1 MNSLRLSFAYLRH
14 KTLSTALTI
23 TTFAAGVA
31 MIVVLLLVN
40 AQLQNEF
47 ANNLQ
52 GIDLVVGAKGSPMQL
67 ILSSVFHLDIPTGN
81 IPLDAALRL
90 GKHPLVKEAI
100 PLALGDNFRGFRIV
114 GTTPAYPEHYQAK
127 LKAGGRYWGKE
138 MEAVLGAEVAE
149 TSGLKPGDS
158 FAGSHGLTMGG
169 EVHAQFPYKVVG
181 ILEPTDSVLDRL
193 VLTGMES
200 VWYIHEHHHHDH
212 DDGAADEAGEHHDQL
227 GAQHRDDHDPDHDA
241 DHASG
246 HDADQHAEQHA
257 DHDADHADHH
267 AGEADH
273 AHEREITSLLI
284 SYNSPLAAAGLP
296 RLINKTT
303 SMQAASPAFE
313 MARLNAF
320 MGRGTDTLRYFAWF
334 LIALAGFGIFAG
346 LYNAMN
352 ERRYDLALMRSFGA
366 RPGKLF
372 ALMMTESLVVALV
385 GATLGM
391 AAGHLLVQG
400 IATWLASSKHVQMT
414 GMLFLAEEAWLF
426 PVSLA
431 VGALAALLPAIR
443 VYRIDIF
450 KTLVQH

>member
-14 KTLSTALTI
+14 KALSTALTI

-40 AQLQNEF
+40 SQLQNEF
-47 ANNLQ
+47 ANNLR

-81 IPLDAALRL
+81 IPLEAAEKLS
-90 GKHPLVKEAI
+90 KHPMVKEAI
-100 PLALGDNFRGFRIV
+100 PLALGDNFRGYRIV
-114 GTTPAYPEHYQAK
+114 GTTKAYPEHYQAK
-127 LKAGGRYWGKE
+127 LKAGGRYWKKE
-138 MEAVLGAEVAE
+138 MEAVLGAEVASR
-149 TSGLKPGDS
+149 SGLKPGDT
-158 FAGSHGLTMGG
+158 FAGSHGLTSGG
-169 EVHAQFPYKVVG
+169 ELHAQFPYTVVG
-181 ILEPTDSVLDRL
+181 ILEPTDSVMDRL
-193 VLTGMES
+193 VLTDMES

-212 DDGAADEAGEHHDQL
+212 DDGDADEADEHHEQQ
-227 GAQHRDDHDPDHDA
+227 GVQHQDDHDPDH
-241 DHASG
+241 HEEHHVG
-246 HDADQHAEQHA
+246 EV
-257 DHDADHADHH
+257 DHD
-267 AGEADH
+267 
-273 AHEREITSLLI
+273 HEREVTSLLI
-284 SYNSPLAAAGLP
+284 SYNTPLAAAGLP

-320 MGRGTDTLRYFAWF
+320 MGRGTETLKYFAWF

-372 ALMMTESLVVALV
+372 ALMMTESLVVSLV
-385 GATLGM
+385 GAAVGLLT
-391 AAGHLLVQG
+391 GHLLVEG
-400 IATWLASSKHVQMT
+400 ISAWLANAKHIHMT
-414 GMLFLAEEAWLF
+414 GRVFLTEEAWLV

-450 KTLVQH
+450 KTLVQR

>member
-1 MNSLRLSFAYLRH
+1 MNSLRLSLSYLRH
-14 KTLSTALTI
+14 KALSTALTI

-47 ANNLQ
+47 TNNLQ

-67 ILSSVFHLDIPTGN
+67 ILSSVFHLDVPTGN
-81 IPLDAALRL
+81 IPLDQAEQLSR
-90 GKHPLVKEAI
+90 HPMVKEAI
-100 PLALGDNFRGFRIV
+100 PLALGDNFRGYRIV
-114 GTTPAYPEHYQAK
+114 GTTTAYPEHYQAK
-127 LKAGGRYWGKE
+127 LKAGGRYWKKE
-138 MEAVLGAEVAE
+138 MEAVLGAEVS
-149 TSGLKPGDS
+149 TRSGLKPGDTFS
-158 FAGSHGLTMGG
+158 GSHGLTLGG
-169 EVHAQFPYKVVG
+169 AVHAQFPYTVVG
-181 ILEPTDSVLDRL
+181 IMEPTDSVLDRL
-193 VLTGMES
+193 ILTGKES

-212 DDGAADEAGEHHDQL
+212 DDGHD
-227 GAQHRDDHDPDHDA
+227 DDDDD
-241 DHASG
+241 
-246 HDADQHAEQHA
+246 
-257 DHDADHADHH
+257 
-267 AGEADH
+267 EADH
-273 AHEREITSLLI
+273 GGAREITSLLI

-320 MGRGTDTLRYFAWF
+320 MGRGTESVKFFAWF

-366 RPGKLF
+366 RPAKLF
-372 ALMMTESLVVALV
+372 TLMMTESLLVALI
-385 GATLGM
+385 GAALGVV
-391 AAGHLLVQG
+391 AGHLLVEG
-400 IATWLASSKHVQMT
+400 IATWLANTKHIHMT
-414 GMLFLAEEAWLF
+414 GRLFLTEELWLI

-431 VGALAALLPAIR
+431 VGAAAALLPAIR

-450 KTLVQH
+450 KTLVQR

>member
-14 KTLSTALTI
+14 KALSTALTI

-47 ANNLQ
+47 ANNLK

-81 IPLDAALRL
+81 IPLDAAEKLS
-90 GKHPLVKEAI
+90 KHPMVKEAI
-100 PLALGDNFRGFRIV
+100 PLSLGDNFRGYRIV
-114 GTTPAYPEHYQAK
+114 GTTTAYPEHYQAK

-138 MEAVLGAEVAE
+138 MEAVLGAEVAAR
-149 TSGLKPGDS
+149 SGLKPGDT
-158 FAGSHGLTMGG
+158 FAGSHGLTSGG
-169 EVHAQFPYKVVG
+169 EVHAQFPYTVVG
-181 ILEPTDSVLDRL
+181 ILAPTDSVMDRL

-212 DDGAADEAGEHHDQL
+212 DDGDADEADEHHEQQ
-227 GAQHRDDHDPDHDA
+227 GVQHQDDHH
-241 DHASG
+241 
-246 HDADQHAEQHA
+246 E
-257 DHDADHADHH
+257 DHH
-267 AGEADH
+267 AGETDH
-273 AHEREITSLLI
+273 DHEREVTSLLI

-320 MGRGTDTLRYFAWF
+320 MGRGTETLKYFAWF

-372 ALMMTESLVVALV
+372 ALMMTESLVVSLV
-385 GATLGM
+385 GAAVGVVT
-391 AAGHLLVQG
+391 GHLLVEG
-400 IATWLASSKHVQMT
+400 ISTWLANAKHIHMT
-414 GMLFLAEEAWLF
+414 GRLFLIEEAWLL

-450 KTLVQH
+450 KTLVHR

>member
-14 KTLSTALTI
+14 KTLSTALTV

-40 AQLQNEF
+40 AQLQTEF
-47 ANNLQ
+47 ANNLK

-67 ILSSVFHLDIPTGN
+67 ILSSVFHLDLPTGN
-81 IPLDAALRL
+81 IPLEAALTL
-90 GKHPLVKEAI
+90 GRHPMVQQAI
-100 PLALGDNFRGFRIV
+100 PLSLGDNFRGYRIV
-114 GTTPAYPEHYQAK
+114 GTTAAYPEHYRAR
-127 LKAGGRYWGKE
+127 LRAGGRYWKKE
-138 MEAVLGAEVAE
+138 MEAVLGAEVAARC
-149 TSGLKPGDS
+149 GLTTGDS
-158 FAGSHGLTMGG
+158 FAGSHGLTAGG
-169 EVHAQFPYKVVG
+169 ELHAQFPYTVVG
-181 ILEPTDSVLDRL
+181 VLEPTDSVLDRL

-200 VWYIHEHHHHDH
+200 VWYIHEHDSDH
-212 DDGAADEAGEHHDQL
+212 DEAEAAGEQQGQPGMPQGDDRHDGHL
-227 GAQHRDDHDPDHDA
+227 APP
-241 DHASG
+241 ASP
-246 HDADQHAEQHA
+246 
-257 DHDADHADHH
+257 
-267 AGEADH
+267 AGPAGGS
-273 AHEREITSLLI
+273 AARREVTSLLI
-284 SYNSPLAAAGLP
+284 SYKSPLAAVGLP

-320 MGRGTDTLRYFAWF
+320 MGRGTETLRYFAWF

-385 GATLGM
+385 GVLLGIL
-391 AAGHLLVQG
+391 AGHLLVQG
-400 IATWLASSKHVQMT
+400 IATWLSSSKHIQMT
-414 GMLFLAEEAWLF
+414 GMLFLVEEAWLF

-450 KTLVQH
+450 KTLVHH

>member
-14 KTLSTALTI
+14 KALSTALTI

-47 ANNLQ
+47 ANNLK

-81 IPLDAALRL
+81 IPLDAAEKLS
-90 GKHPLVKEAI
+90 KHPMVKEAI
-100 PLALGDNFRGFRIV
+100 PLSLGDNFRGYRIV
-114 GTTPAYPEHYQAK
+114 GTTTAYPEHYQAK
-127 LKAGGRYWGKE
+127 LKAGGRYWKKE
-138 MEAVLGAEVAE
+138 MDAVLGAEVASR
-149 TSGLKPGDS
+149 SGLKPGDT
-158 FAGSHGLTMGG
+158 FAGSHGLTSGG
-169 EVHAQFPYKVVG
+169 EVHAQFPYTVVG
-181 ILEPTDSVLDRL
+181 ILEPTDSVIDRL

-212 DDGAADEAGEHHDQL
+212 DDDDGDEADERHEQGVQHH
-227 GAQHRDDHDPDHDA
+227 DDHDA
-241 DHASG
+241 G
-246 HDADQHAEQHA
+246 HHA
-257 DHDADHADHH
+257 DHDAEHH

-273 AHEREITSLLI
+273 DHEREVTSLLI

-320 MGRGTDTLRYFAWF
+320 MGRGTETLKYFAWF

-372 ALMMTESLVVALV
+372 ALMMTESLVVSLV
-385 GATLGM
+385 GAAVGVVT
-391 AAGHLLVQG
+391 GHLLVEG
-400 IATWLASSKHVQMT
+400 ISTWLANAKHIHMT
-414 GMLFLAEEAWLF
+414 GRLFLIEEAWLL

-450 KTLVQH
+450 KTLVHR

>member
-1 MNSLRLSFAYLRH
+1 MNNLRLSCAYLRH
-14 KTLSTALTI
+14 KKLSTALTV

-47 ANNLQ
+47 ANNLR

-67 ILSSVFHLDIPTGN
+67 ILSSVFHLDVPNGN
-81 IPLDAALRL
+81 IPLAQAERL
-90 GKHPLVKEAI
+90 SKHPMVREAI
-100 PLALGDNFRGFRIV
+100 PLALGDNYRGFRIV
-114 GTTPAYPEHYQAK
+114 GTTQAYPEHYRAR
-127 LKAGGRYWGKE
+127 LKAGGRYFNKE

-149 TSGLKPGDS
+149 RCGLKPGDR
-158 FAGSHGLTMGG
+158 FAGSHGLAMGG
-169 EVHAQFPYKVVG
+169 EVHAQFPYTVVG

-200 VWYIHEHHHHDH
+200 VWYIHEHHHD
-212 DDGAADEAGEHHDQL
+212 DDGDHEPAGHPEQA
-227 GAQHRDDHDPDHDA
+227 GAHHDA
-241 DHASG
+241 DSDAG
-246 HDADQHAEQHA
+246 HHTGK
-257 DHDADHADHH
+257 DADHETGSHAERDADHH
-267 AGEADH
+267 AGAAGHD
-273 AHEREITSLLI
+273 HEREITALLI

-296 RLINKTT
+296 RMIDKTN

-320 MGRGTDTLRYFAWF
+320 MGRGTETLKYMAWF

-372 ALMMTESLVVALV
+372 ALVMTESLIVSLV
-385 GATLGM
+385 GAGVGVLT
-391 AAGHLLVQG
+391 GHLLVEG
-400 IATWLASSKHVQMT
+400 IASWLANAKHVQMT
-414 GMLFLAEEAWLF
+414 GLLFLAEEAWLF
-426 PVSLA
+426 PVSIA
-431 VGALAALLPAIR
+431 VGGLAALLPAVR
-443 VYRIDIF
+443 VYRIDIV
-450 KTLVQH
+450 KTLVQR

>member
-14 KTLSTALTI
+14 KALSTTLTV

-47 ANNLQ
+47 ANNLK

-67 ILSSVFHLDIPTGN
+67 ILSSVFHLDLPTGN
-81 IPLDAALRL
+81 IPLQAAQQLS
-90 GKHPLVKEAI
+90 KHPMVQQAI
-100 PLALGDNFRGFRIV
+100 PLSLGDNFQGFRIV
-114 GTTPAYPEHYQAK
+114 GTTAAYPEHYQAK
-127 LKAGGRYWGKE
+127 LRAGGRYWKKE
-138 MEAVLGAEVAE
+138 MEAVLGAEVASR
-149 TSGLKPGDS
+149 SGLKTGDT
-158 FAGSHGLTMGG
+158 FAGSHGLTVGG
-169 EVHAQFPYKVVG
+169 EVHAQFPYTVVG
-181 ILEPTDSVLDRL
+181 VLEPTDSVLDRL

-200 VWYIHEHHHHDH
+200 VWYIHEH
-212 DDGAADEAGEHHDQL
+212 DDDQEAGAPGSSSEHHDASQTSQT
-227 GAQHRDDHDPDHDA
+227 GAANPD
-241 DHASG
+241 
-246 HDADQHAEQHA
+246 QQ
-257 DHDADHADHH
+257 
-267 AGEADH
+267 
-273 AHEREITSLLI
+273 REITSLLI

-320 MGRGTDTLRYFAWF
+320 MGRGTETLGFFAWF

-346 LYNAMN
+346 LYNAMD

-385 GATLGM
+385 GVALGVLT
-391 AAGHLLVQG
+391 GHLLVQG
-400 IATWLASSKHVQMT
+400 IASWLASSKHIHMT
-414 GMLFLAEEAWLF
+414 GRLFLVEEAWLF

-450 KTLVQH
+450 KTLVHH